1 MMSERSMQKQTR
13 SRTLSVILMLMLF
26 VVFNTSLQLLDQYSE
41 WFAWMLYAVMVAI
54 SFAVLRFQQRLGL
67 TVTLLLLALPFVLG
81 LVGVFLGV

>member
-1 MMSERSMQKQTR
+1 MSERSMQKQTQ